1 MTGVLPRAVIALG
14 GLVFG
19 AIGCG
24 GREPGSASDASI
36 PMEHDT
42 SLIQDAHVSSQ
53 DTSAPR
59 QDVSMA
65 AQDAHV
71 PPLPSP
77 SEYRM
82 ERISVNSEGVQGNAG
97 SYDPMI
103 SSDGRFVVFLSSAS
117 NLVAGDTPDTN
128 DIFVRDRALGTTERI
143 GSAGQYGAPRGISRD
158 GRFVAY
164 INTDSHGLFVR
175 DRSRSTTARVGSD
188 EARGL
193 GICGQGDSW
202 RMALSGGENIVVLV
216 DGMRGMGL
224 GLNRTIVGTD
234 PFTVCDAMGRME
246 LAFERSGDVYV
257 TGEHYDANVDTSITR
272 IENTPLTRIEGRN
285 GSARISEDGEF
296 VVYVNNPSPGRTFTR
311 LALGMR
317 NCSGSCSQY
326 IFPSPFPGASPG
338 DLGDSSTDPCVQ
350 SVRSGS
356 GRLDAVVAYTSLAS
370 NLIPGDTNRAADIF
384 VTRYPSGET
393 RRVSVG
399 GSGREGNLG
408 SFHSSLSGE
417 GRWVAFDSV
426 NGFAADDTNGVS
438 DIFVVGVDYFFR

>member
-1 MTGVLPRAVIALG
+1 MIGILIRAVIALG
-14 GLVFG
+14 GLVFS

-24 GREPGSASDASI
+24 GREPSSASDAST
-36 PMEHDT
+36 PMGQDI
-42 SLIQDAHVSSQ
+42 SPIQDTYIPSQ
-53 DTSAPR
+53 DTSTPQ
-59 QDVSMA
+59 QDVSIPT
-65 AQDAHV
+65 QDAHV

-82 ERISVNSEGVQGNAG
+82 ERISVNSEGVQGNGG

-103 SSDGRFVVFLSSAS
+103 SSDGRFVVFSSSAS
-117 NLVAGDTPDTN
+117 NLVTGDTPDTN

-158 GRFVAY
+158 GRFVVY

-175 DRSRSTTARVGSD
+175 DRSRGTTTRVGSD
-188 EARGL
+188 ETRGL
-193 GICGQGDSW
+193 GICGQGDTW

-216 DGMRGMGL
+216 NGMKGMGL
-224 GLNRTIVGTD
+224 GLNRTIIGSY
-234 PFTVCDAMGRME
+234 PFTACDPMGRME
-246 LAFERSGDVYV
+246 LAFDRSGDIYV

-272 IENTPLTRIEGRN
+272 VENTPLTRIVGRN
-285 GSARISEDGEF
+285 SSARVSEDGEF
-296 VVYVNNPSPGRTFTR
+296 VVYVNNPAPGRTFTQ
-311 LALGMR
+311 LALGRR
-317 NCSGSCSQY
+317 NCSDSCSQY
-326 IFPSPFPGASPG
+326 IFPVPFLGASPD
-338 DLGDSSTDPCVQ
+338 DLVDSSTDPCVQ

-356 GRLDAVVAYTSLAS
+356 SRLDAVVAYTSLAS
-370 NLIPGDTNRAADIF
+370 NLIPGDTNSSADIF

-399 GSGREGNLG
+399 GGGREGNLG

-417 GRWVAFDSV
+417 GRWVAFESANSFV
-426 NGFAADDTNGVS
+426 VEDTNGVS